1 MPIAAGEHNA
11 WYAGVQALMDYPLS
25 DQPLEP
31 IIVTPDE
38 ALEAAGDSLR
48 RFDAELE
55 AGSHWY
61 LAALRACGQ
70 WRLADEVH
78 HGRRLTYLVAREAL
92 DLVLLIDRI
101 ASTRRDAVP
110 RAERDELRFHGRPP
124 IHVSGDTFASVLGEA
139 RYTAHL
145 NHFYGI
151 DVEEA
156 VVHAIE
162 LEAGKGHPLDRGAVD
177 VYLLVYGKTLDE
189 LLATYRAAR
198 RLKDSGGVRWAD
210 WKDFTYWCF
219 RLRLRTQVPAR
230 IASDTRKGIA
240 LLQRLRGVGSDESP
254 DPLRPGAAPREM
266 PEAAADVP
274 IVDLRRHF

>member
-1 MPIAAGEHNA
+1 MAPGEA
-11 WYAGVQALMDYPLS
+11 PEMA
-25 DQPLEP
+25 
-31 IIVTPDE
+31 PDP
-38 ALEAAGDSLR
+38 LR
-48 RFDAELE
+48 RFDVELE

-61 LAALRACGQ
+61 LAALRACGE

-78 HGRRLTYLVAREAL
+78 QGRRLTYLVADEAL

-124 IHVSGDTFASVLGEA
+124 VYVPGDVFAGAIGEA
-139 RYTAHL
+139 RL
-145 NHFYGI
+145 NAYLNYFYGV
-151 DVEEA
+151 DAEEA
-156 VVHAIE
+156 LVHAVE
-162 LEAGKGHPLDRGAVD
+162 LEAGKAHPLDRAAMD

-189 LLATYRAAR
+189 LLAAYRAAR
-198 RLKDSGGVRWAD
+198 GFKDDGRVRWSA

-219 RLRLRTQVPAR
+219 RLRLRSQVPAR

-254 DPLRPGAAPREM
+254 DPLRPGAAPREV
-266 PEAAADVP
+266 PDAAADMP
-274 IVDLRRHF
+274 IVDLRRHS

>member
-1 MPIAAGEHNA
+1 M
-11 WYAGVQALMDYPLS
+11 
-25 DQPLEP
+25 
-31 IIVTPDE
+31 
-38 ALEAAGDSLR
+38 
-48 RFDAELE
+48 
-55 AGSHWY
+55 
-61 LAALRACGQ
+61 AALRACGQ

-124 IHVSGDTFASVLGEA
+124 IHVSGHTFASAPWE
-139 RYTAHL
+139 RPDTRRTST
-145 NHFYGI
+145 HFYGI

-156 VVHAIE
+156 VVHAVE

-177 VYLLVYGKTLDE
+177 VYQLVYGKTLDE
-189 LLATYRAAR
+189 LLAAYRATR
-198 RLKDSGGVRWAD
+198 RLKEGGGVRWAD

-274 IVDLRRHF
+274 IVDLRRQF